1 VKERLKELK
10 SQGYSE
16 REALQKIEYEIGHS
30 RIEMSAYYSRG

>member
-1 VKERLKELK
+1 LKELK